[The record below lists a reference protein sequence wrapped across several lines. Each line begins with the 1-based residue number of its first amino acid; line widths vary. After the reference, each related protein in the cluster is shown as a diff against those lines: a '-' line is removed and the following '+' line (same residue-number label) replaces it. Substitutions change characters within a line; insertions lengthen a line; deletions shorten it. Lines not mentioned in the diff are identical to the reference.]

1 MPEAGEHRVTKEEG
15 PTPLDTSEAAPGGDT
30 NGAPQRERLTRAR
43 IVRTALGLMDAE
55 GLEAVTMRRVGR
67 ELGVEAMS
75 LYNHVR
81 DKEDLLDAITEAV
94 LAEFRWEPAT
104 DDWMELGR
112 AAAREWRRVV
122 RAHPNV
128 IRLMIER
135 KHPLTSV
142 DALRPTEIALELL
155 RRAGLSERDT
165 ANAFQA
171 FGGYIFGVV
180 MMELG
185 NLAPGR
191 AAAWEALP
199 STEIGRSLPSD
210 FPCLTEMLPWMMAC
224 DPEATFELGLDLLLE
239 GIRARAATP
248 SEA

>member
-1 MPEAGEHRVTKEEG
+1 MTVEEETTALDGAEAGRK
-15 PTPLDTSEAAPGGDT
+15 
-30 NGAPQRERLTRAR
+30 GAPNDGAQRERLTRER
-43 IVRTALGLMDAE
+43 VVRAALLIMDEE

-81 DKEDLLDAITEAV
+81 DKEDLLDGITEAV
-94 LAEFRWEPAT
+94 LAEFRWDPTT
-104 DDWMELGR
+104 DEWMELGR

-135 KHPLTSV
+135 KHPLTSAE
-142 DALRPTEIALELL
+142 ALRPVEIALDLF

-191 AAAWEALP
+191 SASWEGLQAP
-199 STEIGRSLPSD
+199 GVAGSLATD
-210 FPCLTEMLPWMMAC
+210 FPRLAEMLPWMMEC

-239 GIRARAATP
+239 GIRARGGVATDA
-248 SEA
+248 ERT